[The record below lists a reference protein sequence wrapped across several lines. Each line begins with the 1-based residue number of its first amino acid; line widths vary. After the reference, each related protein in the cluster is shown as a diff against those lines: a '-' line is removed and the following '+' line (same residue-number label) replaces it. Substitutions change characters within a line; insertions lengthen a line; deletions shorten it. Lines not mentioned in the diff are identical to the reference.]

1 MKIAVLSLGAYQT
14 NCYIAFDEQ
23 SRDCVVIDP
32 GYEDARVHDFLQKE
46 GLNLRAILLTHGHFD
61 HVGGVEALRG
71 SEIPVSLCKADLA
84 LPGSMTTLDPE
95 GDYCFFSEGD
105 CLQFGT
111 LQFSVLQTPGHT
123 PGSCCLQLGDALFT
137 GDTLFAGSCGRT
149 DFRLSD
155 PDSMTASLKRLYE
168 LQGDLSV
175 LPGHGATSTL
185 SRERAVNPYMKEAIS
200 R

>member
-1 MKIAVLSLGAYQT
+1 MKIAVLRLGAYQT

-23 SRDCVVIDP
+23 SRDCVIIDP

-46 GLNLRAILLTHGHFD
+46 VLMLRAVLLTHGHFD
-61 HVGGVEALRG
+61 HVGGVDALRG
-71 SEIPVSLCKADLA
+71 KDTPVYLCKADLA

-95 GDYCFFSEGD
+95 GDYRFFAEGE

-149 DFRLSD
+149 DFPLSD
-155 PDSMTASLKRLYE
+155 PDAMTASLKRLHA
-168 LQGDLSV
+168 LQGDYSV
-175 LPGHGATSTL
+175 LPGHGSTSTL
-185 SRERAVNPYMKEAIS
+185 SRERVTNPYMKEAIS